1 MGITYLILVVSVLY
15 KPVNI
20 TSQGVSEEQEAV
32 ERHFKLSR
40 GKRDSIKL
48 NSNTYLERYNQDKIA
63 ELKSLEQD
71 KEDVMVAMVM
81 GENYNI
87 IHNKTKETTGE
98 KEIDTLKMT
107 RDINVEKDSGDK
119 KEETQKI
126 EEEQQIEK
134 EQLEKENEQLEKEK
148 ERLEKENEEKLKAA
162 ERQKREEQAREKE
175 EAKKKEEAAK
185 KKEEQA
191 VSEKVASEQVSNN
204 SSSSVVQS
212 IKNGARNY
220 SGHVDKNYISKPL
233 KVTGKDRDILERLVM
248 GEAGGEGFEGA
259 VLVSQTIRDTMIY
272 KGYNSVESV
281 RKALKYSGSL
291 KRAPNDDVLRAV
303 EYVFDQGGMGVQHKL
318 IYFYAPKMV
327 SSSFHESQKF
337 IVQYGGHKFFSS
349 WD

>member
-1 MGITYLILVVSVLY
+1 MGITYLILLVSALY
-15 KPVNI
+15 KPVI
-20 TSQGVSEEQEAV
+20 VTSKGVSEEKETV
-32 ERHFKLSR
+32 EGNFKLGR

-63 ELKSLEQD
+63 ELNSLEQD

-98 KEIDTLKMT
+98 KGIDTLKKT
-107 RDINVEKDSGDK
+107 RDINVEKDSGDEK
-119 KEETQKI
+119 AETQKI
-126 EEEQQIEK
+126 EEQQIEK
-134 EQLEKENEQLEKEK
+134 EQLEKENE
-148 ERLEKENEEKLKAA
+148 RLKRENEERLKAA
-162 ERQKREEQAREKE
+162 ERKKREEQDREKE
-175 EAKKKEEAAK
+175 E
-185 KKEEQA
+185 Q
-191 VSEKVASEQVSNN
+191 VASEKVSNN

-220 SGHVDKNYISKPL
+220 SGHVDENYISKPL

-259 VLVSQTIRDTMIY
+259 VLVAQTIRDTMIY